1 MSRVVRTSA
10 LLAALAL
17 PALATASGAGAA
29 TAGAAAA
36 AGAGSPQAHAAGKC
50 NISGQ
55 ERSFG
60 TTYVTSITVKRTS
73 CATGKAVVRA
83 FHKCRKG
90 PRGRCHH
97 RVKGFKCKE
106 RRSGIAVQFN
116 SRVTCKRGGK
126 VVKHTYTQNT

>member
-17 PALATASGAGAA
+17 FALVSAGGSTAAE
-29 TAGAAAA
+29 
-36 AGAGSPQAHAAGKC
+36 PQAHAAGKC
-50 NISGQ
+50 NISGEQ
-55 ERSFG
+55 RSFG
-60 TTYVTSITVKRTS
+60 TTYVTSISVKNTS
-73 CATGKAVVRA
+73 CRTGKAVVRA

-97 RVKGFKCKE
+97 KVKRFSCSE

-116 SRVTCKRGGK
+116 SSVTCKRGRK

>member
-17 PALATASGAGAA
+17 LALTTAGGAGAGAA
-29 TAGAAAA
+29 
-36 AGAGSPQAHAAGKC
+36 PQAHAAGKC

-60 TTYVTSITVKRTS
+60 TTYVTSITVKNTS

-116 SRVTCKRGGK
+116 SNVTCKRGNK

>member
-10 LLAALAL
+10 VVAALAL
-17 PALATASGAGAA
+17 ASAGGAS
-29 TAGAAAA
+29 AG
-36 AGAGSPQAHAAGKC
+36 GPQAHAAGKC

-60 TTYVTSITVKRTS
+60 TTYVTSISVRHTS
-73 CATGKAVVRA
+73 CRKGKAVVRA

-90 PRGRCHH
+90 PRGKCHH
-97 RVKGFKCKE
+97 RVLRFKCSE
-106 RRSGIAVQFN
+106 RRSGISVQFN
-116 SRVTCKRGGK
+116 SRVTCKRGAK

>member
-10 LLAALAL
+10 SLAAIAL
-17 PALATASGAGAA
+17 LSLATA
-29 TAGAAAA
+29 TV
-36 AGAGSPQAHAAGKC
+36 AGAGGPQAHAAGKC
-50 NISGQ
+50 NIRGE

-60 TTYVTSITVKRTS
+60 TTYVTSITVRHTS
-73 CATGKAVVRA
+73 CRTGKAVVRA

-97 RVKGFKCKE
+97 RVLRFKCSE
-106 RRSGIAVQFN
+106 HRSGIAVQFN
-116 SRVTCKRGGK
+116 SRVTCKRGAK

>member
-17 PALATASGAGAA
+17 LALASAGGAVASA
-29 TAGAAAA
+29 
-36 AGAGSPQAHAAGKC
+36 PQAHAAGKC

-60 TTYVTSITVKRTS
+60 TTYVTSISVRRTS
-73 CATGKAVVRA
+73 CARGKSVVRA

-90 PRGRCHH
+90 PRGRCHR

-106 RRSGIAVQFN
+106 SRSGISVQFN
-116 SRVTCKRGGK
+116 SKVTCKRGRK